1 MIKEILSS
9 NSIKTLV
16 KYIPPVLH
24 LTNSVKVLELFIKD
38 RTLYALP
45 IVDSDTCPVG
55 LITRNKIF
63 EIFGHQYA
71 RELYGRKPII
81 QFIDVPALIF
91 DQEKDI
97 DDVARILADSGP
109 ESIAEGFIVTCEGIY
124 VGMGFGHDLLNAITE
139 QKNAHL
145 YQLAHYDTLTGLPSR
160 MLFQDRLIQAC
171 SHAVRKN
178 SESLKILVA
187 LLFLDLDRFKLVND
201 TLGHQMGDILLKE
214 VAQRLLSCVRQ
225 EDTVAR
231 LGGDEFT
238 VVLPR
243 VKNTQDVAVVA
254 QKIIDRL
261 ALPFRL
267 CEHEVFIGVS
277 IGIALF
283 PLDDSDINNLIQKAD
298 TALYYVKEHGRN
310 FYQFFTDEMNQAMSR
325 RMNLEKDLRTAIES
339 HSFFLF
345 FQPQIDI
352 STGRIESVEALIRW
366 QHDGNL
372 ISPADFIPF
381 AEETGLIV
389 PIGEWVLRSACQY
402 GKKWSDLGLPSI
414 KISVNLS
421 IRQLRQPNF
430 IEQVN
435 IILNETGVDPKI
447 LEFELTESMLMK
459 NLNET
464 LITLEKIKKIGI
476 SLAIDDFGTGYS
488 SLSYLQKLP
497 IDILKMDQ
505 SFVQGIDTEGANL
518 NIINAIVGLAHGLG
532 LTLVAE
538 GVETDSQLNFLRHQK
553 CDRIQGYLCSKPL
566 APNTLENILMRG
578 SCLGNIQ
585 E

>member
-1 MIKEILSS
+1 MIKGILSS
-9 NSIKTLV
+9 NSIKTIV
-16 KYIPPVLH
+16 KYIPPVLQ
-24 LTNSVKVLELFIKD
+24 LTNSAEVLELFIRD
-38 RTLYALP
+38 HTLRALP
-45 IVDSDTCPVG
+45 IVDDDTCPVG
-55 LITRNKIF
+55 LITRNKIV
-63 EIFGHQYA
+63 EIIGRQHAQ
-71 RELYGRKPII
+71 ELYGQKPII
-81 QFIDVPALIF
+81 QLIDDSALVF
-91 DQEKDI
+91 DQGKNI
-97 DDVARILADSGP
+97 DDVARILADLGS

-124 VGMGFGHDLLNAITE
+124 VGMGFSRDLLNAITE
-139 QKNAHL
+139 KKNVHL

-160 MLFQDRLIQAC
+160 MLLQDRLIQAC
-171 SHAVRKN
+171 NHAIRKN
-178 SESLKILVA
+178 NESLKVLVA

-201 TLGHQMGDILLKE
+201 TLGYQVGDMLLKE
-214 VAQRLLSCVRQ
+214 VAQRLLSCVCH
-225 EDTVAR
+225 EDTVVR
-231 LGGDEFT
+231 LGGDEFAI
-238 VVLPR
+238 VLPR
-243 VKNTQDVAVVA
+243 IKNTQDVAVVA

-261 ALPFRL
+261 AQPFYL
-267 CEHEVFIGVS
+267 CKHEVFIGVS

-310 FYQFFTDEMNQAMSR
+310 FYQFFMDEMNQAISR
-325 RMNLEKDLRTAIES
+325 WINLEKDLRTAIEN
-339 HSFFLF
+339 HSFFLL

-352 STGRIESVEALIRW
+352 STGHIESVEALIRW
-366 QHDGNL
+366 QHNGNL

-402 GKKWSDLGLPSI
+402 GKRWSDLGLPI

-430 IEQVN
+430 VEQVN
-435 IILNETGVDPKI
+435 VILNETGIDPKM

-464 LITLEKIKKIGI
+464 IAALEKIKKLGI

-497 IDILKMDQ
+497 IDILKMDR
-505 SFVQGIDTEGANL
+505 SFIQGIDTEGANL

-532 LTLVAE
+532 LILVAE
-538 GVETDSQLNFLRHQK
+538 GVETYVQLNFLRRQK
-553 CDRIQGYLCSKPL
+553 CDRVQGYLCSKPL
-566 APNTLENILMRG
+566 TPDTLENILMRG
-578 SCLGNIQ
+578 DCPNNIPK
-585 E
+585 